1 MSPITMA
8 IDAHPQIA
16 VDPDG
21 LDGLDGLDWFSLF
34 GNSGPVELE
43 IGTGKAG
50 FLLERARAKPRHNFL
65 GIEWANEYY
74 RFALNRMRRWKI
86 ANVRMLRTDASL
98 FVRTQCPRDS
108 LVALHVYHPD
118 PWPKRRHHKR
128 RLIAA
133 PFVDAAVDC
142 LTVGGRW
149 LLQTD
154 HAEYFEVMR
163 ELLLGHA
170 RLSQTPFEGALA
182 HVGTDTQAST
192 DPDTDTGANTHNG
205 AGAQPQR
212 IQTNYEIKYLKE
224 GRSIF
229 QLAVRRVS

>member
-1 MSPITMA
+1 MTS
-8 IDAHPQIA
+8 DALPEIA

-21 LDGLDGLDWFSLF
+21 LDGLDWVALF
-34 GNSGPVELE
+34 GNSQPVELE

-50 FLLERARAKPRHNFL
+50 FLLERARANPLHNFL
-65 GIEWANEYY
+65 GIEWASQYY
-74 RFALNRMRRWKI
+74 RFALDRMRRWKI
-86 ANVRMLRTDASL
+86 ANVRMLRTDASH
-98 FVRTQCPRDS
+98 FVRTVCPRDS
-108 LVALHVYHPD
+108 LIALHVYHPD

-128 RLIAA
+128 RLIAV

-149 LLQTD
+149 LVQTD

-163 ELLLGHA
+163 ELLLRHA
-170 RLSQTPFEGALA
+170 QLSETPFEDAA
-182 HVGTDTQAST
+182 IH
-192 DPDTDTGANTHNG
+192 TGS
-205 AGAQPQR
+205 GAQSQR
-212 IQTNYEIKYLKE
+212 VQTNYEIKYLHE